1 MTDTTAAAAAAM
13 RAECAQPGNY
23 QAANLWV
30 TNALH
35 VHLQRRGQN
44 WEMELSDEVA
54 IPTADAHAWAA
65 AFGAP
70 EGTAVLHAFG
80 GRGVVAQWEDAA
92 FDPAP
97 AGSATYWGGAR

>member
-1 MTDTTAAAAAAM
+1 MTDTTAAAAM

-23 QAANLWV
+23 QAANRWV
-30 TNALH
+30 TDALH
-35 VHLQRRGQN
+35 VHLHRHGQN

-54 IPTADAHAWAA
+54 IPTADAHAWAKA
-65 AFGAP
+65 CGAP
-70 EGTAVLHAFG
+70 EGTPVLHAFA